1 MENNSTFNRTHILS
15 GLSVCLLCMPGYAQC
30 QRSDNEKGNIV
41 FIVCDD
47 LRPELGC
54 YDQKQIQSPH
64 IDRWAAQ
71 SVQFDRAYCNIAVS
85 GASRASLLTG
95 VRPTRNLLQNWDAR
109 ADADVPDAISLQ
121 EHFRNEGYTTIA
133 NGKIYHHQNEASM
146 KQWNDCMPPTPQ
158 TPMGYHSK
166 ENIALM
172 NTQKETG
179 KGKRGYFYEYGDF
192 PEEDYL
198 DTQIATKSIN
208 DMQKL
213 KDSGQPFLLAV
224 GFIRPHLPFIV
235 PRKYWDLYDH
245 SKINI
250 PDNYILKE
258 GNKIPEKALT
268 GWSELR
274 AYSGIPEKGALDEE
288 TAKMMIHGYYAS
300 VSFVDAQIGRV
311 LDALKELGLDK
322 NTTVILIGD
331 HGWNLG
337 EHGTWCKHSIMNTC
351 LHSTMIIHSPE
362 ITTPYRSKEIVEFV
376 DLFPTM
382 CEAANISKPKQ
393 LEGQSLLPLLKS
405 ASEKSKGYAVSR
417 WANGFTFIQDQF
429 FYTEWRNNKDE
440 ITEQM
445 LFDHST
451 DNDENYNI
459 ANEVRSESIIKT
471 LSNELYKYRGVNYN
485 K

>member
-1 MENNSTFNRTHILS
+1 MQLQCLVWS
-15 GLSVCLLCMPGYAQC
+15 GLMVATSAYG
-30 QRSDNEKGNIV
+30 NEQSEKNNIL
-41 FIVCDD
+41 FIICDD

-54 YDQKQIQSPH
+54 YDLKQIKSPH
-64 IDRWAAQ
+64 IDSWAAQ

-95 VRPTRNLLQNWDAR
+95 IRPTKNLLQNWDAR

-146 KQWNDCMPPTPQ
+146 KQWDYCMPPTPQ

-172 NTQKETG
+172 NAQKETG

-192 PEEDYL
+192 PEEEYL
-198 DTQIATKSIN
+198 DAQIATKSID

-213 KDSGQPFLLAV
+213 KNSGQPFLLAV

-362 ITTPYRSKEIVEFV
+362 TTTPYRSKEIVEFV
-376 DLFPTM
+376 DLYPTM
-382 CEAANISKPKQ
+382 CEAAGIPEPAQ
-393 LEGQSLLPLLKS
+393 LEGNSLLPLLKS
-405 ASEKSKGYAVSR
+405 PKAKSNGYAVSR
-417 WANGFTFIQDQF
+417 WANGFTYIEGNY
-429 FYTEWRNNKDE
+429 FYTEWRDKEDQ
-440 ITEQM
+440 IIDKM
-445 LFDHST
+445 LFNHTT
-451 DNDENYNI
+451 DQDENYNV
-459 ANEVRSESIIKT
+459 AGEKKYQPVVEGMSRKLYESRGK
-471 LSNELYKYRGVNYN
+471 NYYK
-485 K
+485 

>member
-1 MENNSTFNRTHILS
+1 MQLQCLVWS
-15 GLSVCLLCMPGYAQC
+15 GLMVATSAYG
-30 QRSDNEKGNIV
+30 NEQSEKNNIL
-41 FIVCDD
+41 FIICDD

-54 YDQKQIQSPH
+54 YDLKQIKSPH
-64 IDRWAAQ
+64 IDSWAAQ

-95 VRPTRNLLQNWDAR
+95 VRPTKNLLQNWDAR

-133 NGKIYHHQNEASM
+133 NGKIYHHQDEASM
-146 KQWNDCMPPTPQ
+146 KQWDYCMPPTPQ

-362 ITTPYRSKEIVEFV
+362 TTIPYRSKEIVEFV
-376 DLFPTM
+376 DLYPTM
-382 CEAANISKPKQ
+382 CEAAGIPGPAQ
-393 LEGQSLLPLLKS
+393 LEGNSLLPLLKS
-405 ASEKSKGYAVSR
+405 PTAKSKGYGVSR
-417 WANGFTFIQDQF
+417 WANGFTYIEANY
-429 FYTEWRNNKDE
+429 FYTEWRDKEDQV
-440 ITEQM
+440 IDRM
-445 LFDHST
+445 LFNHTT
-451 DNDENYNI
+451 DGDENYNV
-459 ANEVRSESIIKT
+459 AGEKNYRSVVEEMSRK
-471 LSNELYKYRGVNYN
+471 LYENRGTNYS